1 MFIYKEI
8 DMEKRYLCIDV
19 GGGSIKY
26 AVLDKQL
33 TFYEKGSVPTPYE
46 DVPFYLEVLEK
57 LYRKFED
64 QVCGIAMSVPGIID
78 SDNGICITGG
88 ALKYVELLPLA
99 NLMKER
105 CGVPVSIMNDA
116 KCAALAEA
124 TWGSLAGCQ
133 DAIVLVFGTGIG
145 GAIVKDGEIHMGK
158 HFAAGEF
165 SFILMDQECD
175 IEDNI
180 WARRNG
186 SHRLI
191 RLASLAKGM
200 KPEDITGVDV
210 FRWAEEGDAAALW
223 ALDKFTRDIAYVIMN
238 LQIIYDPERFAI
250 GGGISKQPLLLE
262 YILKNLHYYYSIYP
276 CPIPHAEVT
285 TCKYYNDSN
294 LIGALGYYLSRFGL
308 KE

>member
-133 DAIVLVFGTGIG
+133 DAIVW
-145 GAIVKDGEIHMGK
+145 
-158 HFAAGEF
+158 F
-165 SFILMDQECD
+165 SEP
-175 IEDNI
+175 
-180 WARRNG
+180 
-186 SHRLI
+186 
-191 RLASLAKGM
+191 AS
-200 KPEDITGVDV
+200 
-210 FRWAEEGDAAALW
+210 AAL
-223 ALDKFTRDIAYVIMN
+223 LLRTGKFTWASTLPQGSSALFSWIRNVT
-238 LQIIYDPERFAI
+238 LRTTSGQ
-250 GGGISKQPLLLE
+250 GGTE
-262 YILKNLHYYYSIYP
+262 
-276 CPIPHAEVT
+276 ATV
-285 TCKYYNDSN
+285 
-294 LIGALGYYLSRFGL
+294 
-308 KE
+308 